1 VNPLDALRGL
11 SGIVSRTRDY
21 TTLKTTA
28 GHIVLL
34 GDSIFDNRSYTRG
47 EPDVVGHLRSLMP
60 PSWRAT
66 LRAVDGTTT
75 ATVSRQFSEIPND
88 GSHLVLSLGG
98 NDALMNS
105 DVLRT
110 RLGSSAEALLLFEE
124 RLQPFEAAYCRAL
137 ESLAARQ
144 VPLTVCTIYN
154 GALESG
160 EARLAR
166 VALMMFNDV
175 ILRAALEYRASVI
188 ELRKICVDPG
198 DYANS
203 IEPSG
208 IGGRKIANAIVRAV
222 EAVPG
227 EAASRVFAG

>member
-1 VNPLDALRGL
+1 M
-11 SGIVSRTRDY
+11 
-21 TTLKTTA
+21 KTTS

-34 GDSIFDNRSYTRG
+34 GDSIFDNQSYTRG
-47 EPDVVGHLRSLMP
+47 EPDVVGHLRSLVP
-60 PSWRAT
+60 PTWRAT

-75 ATVSRQFSEIPND
+75 ANVSRQFSDIPHD

-105 DVLRT
+105 DLLGT
-110 RLGSSAEALLLFEE
+110 RLGSSAEALLLFGE
-124 RLQPFEAAYCRAL
+124 RLGPFEAAYRRVL
-137 ESLAARQ
+137 ESLAERK

-154 GALESG
+154 GALEPD

-175 ILRAALEYRASVI
+175 ILRAAFEYRASVI
-188 ELRKICVDPG
+188 ELRGICADAA
-198 DYANS
+198 DYANP

-208 IGGRKIANAIVRAV
+208 IGGRKIAEAIARAV
-222 EAVPG
+222 GALPG
-227 EAASRVFAG
+227 EAASRVFTG